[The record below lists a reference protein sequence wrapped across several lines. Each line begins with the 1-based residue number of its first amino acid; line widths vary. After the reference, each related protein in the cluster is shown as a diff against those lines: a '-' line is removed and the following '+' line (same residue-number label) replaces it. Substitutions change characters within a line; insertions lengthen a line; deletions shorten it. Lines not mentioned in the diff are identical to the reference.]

1 MAVSA
6 SGESRQKGLE
16 LLRRMLSRLA
26 LGATFLVASVVLSLS
41 VATRGQ
47 QTAAGTIASRA
58 KSAVAVPKGEA
69 GEERGFV
76 GDNACRT
83 CHQREFE
90 SYQTTRHHLD
100 SAFPSAETVHGHFDS
115 GRNTMES
122 LDPGVSFRM
131 DAKDGAF
138 FETSLVGQP
147 GHEKTRTEKIDLVI
161 GSGKKGQT
169 YLYWRGDELF
179 ELPVSYWTNL
189 NRWVN
194 SPGYVD
200 GTANFDRG
208 INPRCLECHSTS
220 FQQLGGSK
228 AGFHFDKQ
236 HFELGISCERC
247 HGAGAEHVRLHS
259 SQTGVATASVKMAPI
274 GFERDR
280 QVDICA
286 QCHGGIG
293 TSLTPAF
300 TFKPGDALAPH
311 ISLEANPL
319 ARVDVHGN
327 QVALLQKSRCFQ
339 SSAGMTCST
348 CHNLHEPE
356 REAASYSAVCLT
368 CHQASACPT
377 FSKMPPPAV
386 TNCIDCHMPEQQSNS
401 LRVDLE
407 DQQIPMKVRNHWIRV
422 YPSQPATHQN
432 SER

>member
-1 MAVSA
+1 LGLKFQRLGLATALLIVSGILCVAGATPGRQAQVGTASADGKASTAA
-6 SGESRQKGLE
+6 SG
-16 LLRRMLSRLA
+16 
-26 LGATFLVASVVLSLS
+26 
-41 VATRGQ
+41 
-47 QTAAGTIASRA
+47 A
-58 KSAVAVPKGEA
+58 KSF
-69 GEERGFV
+69 EERGFV
-76 GDNACRT
+76 GDNDCRT

-90 SYQTTRHHLD
+90 SFVKTRHHED
-100 SAFPSAETVHGHFDS
+100 SALPSTQSIHGHFDL
-115 GRNTMES
+115 GRDTMAS

-131 DAKDGAF
+131 VAKNEAF
-138 FETSLVGQP
+138 YETSFEGEP
-147 GHEKTRTEKIDLVI
+147 GHQKARTEKIDIVI
-161 GSGKKGQT
+161 GSGRKGQT
-169 YLYWRGDELF
+169 FLYWRGDELF

-189 NRWVN
+189 DRWVN

-200 GTANFDRG
+200 GTADFGRG
-208 INPRCLECHSTS
+208 INPRCLECHSTY
-220 FQQLGGSK
+220 FQEISGSK
-228 AGFHFDKQ
+228 AGFHFDRQ
-236 HFELGISCERC
+236 HFVLGISCERC
-247 HGAGAEHVRLHS
+247 HGAGGEHVRLHS
-259 SQTGVATASVKMAPI
+259 SQTGASAASLAVSNGAAATSEAVKMAPI

-293 TSLTPAF
+293 AGLTPALS
-300 TFKPGDALAPH
+300 FKPGEALAPH
-311 ISLEANPL
+311 ISLESDPL

-368 CHQASACPT
+368 CHQTSACPT

-407 DQQIPMKVRNHWIRV
+407 DQQVPIKVRNHWIRV
-422 YPSQPATHQN
+422 YPSQASPHQN